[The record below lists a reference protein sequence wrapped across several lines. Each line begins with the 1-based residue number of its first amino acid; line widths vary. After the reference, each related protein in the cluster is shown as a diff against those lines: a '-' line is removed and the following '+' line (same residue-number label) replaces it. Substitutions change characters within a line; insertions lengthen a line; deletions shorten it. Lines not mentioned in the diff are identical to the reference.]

1 MIAWQVHEHDVAGDA
16 LDECPDSG
24 IVVLSDNER
33 HLSRCQDADPTRLCA
48 RTPWPTRILAPTVLS
63 MRMRSQQALFKR
75 HDELADVAVPGGIR
89 DQMPIAAVLELL
101 PSLPGAPSPNRGKR
115 SGRVDAAQIILEWL
129 STHGPQ
135 YRHRAD
141 EAVTVPTI
149 DHIRICKLDD
159 AAVGRFSDQQQLWA
173 CGDRAGG
180 VRMLVGGVCVP
191 RAARRGQRK
200 LSSGSGPATS
210 VSPYRSA
217 RISASCRSPTL
228 FGSAMPSRSANTAP
242 E

>member
-1 MIAWQVHEHDVAGDA
+1 MTAAPATTSQVRNPAA
-16 LDECPDSG
+16 
-24 IVVLSDNER
+24 R
-33 HLSRCQDADPTRLCA
+33 PT
-48 RTPWPTRILAPTVLS
+48 TK
-63 MRMRSQQALFKR
+63 FKR

-101 PSLPGAPSPNRGKR
+101 PSLPGTPGPNRGKR

-159 AAVGRFSDQQQLWA
+159 AAVGRFSDQQH
-173 CGDRAGG
+173 RT
-180 VRMLVGGVCVP
+180 
-191 RAARRGQRK
+191 GQVDYG
-200 LSSGSGPATS
+200 LSL
-210 VSPYRSA
+210 
-217 RISASCRSPTL
+217 IHI
-228 FGSAMPSRSANTAP
+228 
-242 E
+242 